1 MKLNN
6 MQELPD
12 ENILKAYRDGDHDKA
27 FSLLLNSYQE
37 RLYWHIR
44 RMLFSHEDTDDVLQ
58 NTFVKAWK
66 GLAGFKSES
75 KLYTWLFRIASNET
89 YSFLE
94 KNKKRKFHLD
104 VAEHLSLT
112 STDSAEDMDGDA
124 IQIKL
129 EQALATL
136 PEKQREVFHLKYYE
150 DLKYTDISEVTGTS
164 VGGLKASYHLA
175 VNKIEKYLTSN

>member
-1 MKLNN
+1 MSE
-6 MQELPD
+6 QTD
-12 ENILKAYRDGDHDKA
+12 ENILKAFHDGNHDKA

-44 RMLFSHEDTDDVLQ
+44 RMVFSHDDTDDVLQ

-66 GLAGFKSES
+66 GLSNFKAES

-89 YSFLE
+89 YTFLE
-94 KNKKRKFHLD
+94 KNKKRQFHLD
-104 VAEHLSLT
+104 VTEHLSLT
-112 STDSAEDMDGDA
+112 SSDNIEDLDGDA

-129 EQALATL
+129 EQAIAIL

-150 DLKYTDISEVTGTS
+150 KMKYSEISEVTGTS

-175 VNKIEKYLTSN
+175 VKKIEKYLTSN